1 MNNDT
6 FADRLLELMYQKGI
20 SYRELADAAGIS
32 YSLVNAYVNKG
43 SLPNIEIAL
52 WMAKA
57 LGTSIEYLFGAE
69 GFMTEQD
76 LIMQD
81 LRRENKELK
90 DKLGAYEYIIKGYE
104 MAMKELA
111 SPNMKSNSDKG

>member
-1 MNNDT
+1 
-6 FADRLLELMYQKGI
+6 
-20 SYRELADAAGIS
+20 
-32 YSLVNAYVNKG
+32 
-43 SLPNIEIAL
+43 
-52 WMAKA
+52 
-57 LGTSIEYLFGAE
+57 
-69 GFMTEQD
+69 MTEQD

>member
-1 MNNDT
+1 ME
-6 FADRLLELMYQKGI
+6 FADRLQELMGQQNI
-20 SYRELADAAGIS
+20 TYRELAQATDITYGSI
-32 YSLVNAYVNKG
+32 NAYVNNG
-43 SLPNIEIAL
+43 TLPNIGIAVRL
-52 WMAKA
+52 AKA
-57 LGTSIEYLFGAE
+57 LGVSIEYLFGAE
-69 GFMTEQD
+69 EYMTEQD